1 MVTGTEETLDI
12 SSKQGLK
19 YDFSEPRNPCDTVST
34 ASASLPCEVHT
45 GLERD
50 SAPGLRPQ
58 DLEVKKLRA
67 GVQIRAHGC
76 SRVWST
82 ERALGMPASG
92 KMGHLG

>member
-50 SAPGLRPQ
+50 LAPGLKT
-58 DLEVKKLRA
+58 LK
-67 GVQIRAHGC
+67 
-76 SRVWST
+76 
-82 ERALGMPASG
+82 
-92 KMGHLG
+92 